1 MRQLRLIRFLKI
13 IGAFFPIHIIF
24 AQLKYNL
31 ISMFYWAFLFML
43 ISGSFGKAFGVPYL
57 FLSPEY
63 LGDVSAWSFVLL
75 GFSIGG
81 FIMAFNTYS
90 YIKLGPRYSFLAIVS
105 RPFYKFCINNSF
117 IPVLFIFY
125 YIYKMTQFQRIEELS
140 SFWDLFIYTFSFLG
154 GIFAFILLSLFYFF
168 PTTREKGEKI
178 SQEDS
183 SSNPIQS
190 VTQNST
196 KWYNYFRTEHEKT
209 HHYIGK
215 GLKIYQSRSTKHLD
229 KAIIE
234 NVFAKNRIN
243 ASIFEILTIVTFII
257 SGQFID
263 YPLFEFPAG
272 MSIILLLTMI
282 HMLFSALMS
291 WFHRWTYP
299 IIFASI
305 ALMNYLSV
313 TTELFTFKNFAYGLD
328 YSDSKIQDYS
338 INAIELNYKKND
350 SDVES
355 KKNIISILENW
366 KKKTGE
372 KKPKLIV
379 LNTSGGGSRSAL
391 WTFTVLQNCDQA
403 LNQQLTEHLNLIT
416 GASGGMVGAA
426 YYREICLRNNKKE
439 IANRYAKKYGDNL
452 SKDLLNKLAFSI
464 STNDLFFRYRS
475 FSYNNIKYTRDRG
488 YAFEEHL
495 HENTENLLQHNLGYY
510 KNYEQQAEIP
520 LMIFSPTIVNDGR
533 RLLMSSQSLSF
544 LTKNKDCPTHVKSSF
559 ENIDYQSFFSENNP
573 QEIRFSSVLRAS
585 ATFPFIIPMMTMP
598 TEPGM
603 QLMDAGIRD
612 NYGTKTTMDYLFS
625 IEKWIKENTSG
636 VIILEIR
643 DTKRILS
650 NEIYEHISLTHKI
663 TLPFGN
669 MYKNFPRT
677 QDFDQEQLFNLG
689 IKSFLFPIDIISFNL
704 RESKNDHI
712 SLSWHLTK
720 QEKNKIAQAFYSV
733 NNQTSL
739 ERLKALIA
747 HKKTI

>member
-168 PTTREKGEKI
+168 PTTREKDEKI

-338 INAIELNYKKND
+338 INALELNYKKDHSELD
-350 SDVES
+350 SE
-355 KKNIISILENW
+355 KNIISILENW

-416 GASGGMVGAA
+416 GASGGMIGAA
-426 YYREICLRNNKKE
+426 YYREICLRNNKNE
-439 IANRYAKKYGDNL
+439 IPNRYDKKYGDNL

-475 FSYNNIKYTRDRG
+475 FSYDNKKYTRDRG

-510 KNYEQQAEIP
+510 KNYEQRAEIP

-625 IEKWIKENTSG
+625 LKKWIKENTSG

-650 NEIYEHISLTHKI
+650 NERYEHISLTDKI

-669 MYKNFPRT
+669 MYNNFPRT
-677 QDFDQEQLFNLG
+677 QDFDQEQLLKLG
-689 IKSFLFPIDIISFNL
+689 ITSFSFPIDIISFNL
-704 RESKNDHI
+704 RESRNDHI

-720 QEKNKIAQAFYSV
+720 QEKIKIANAFYSK
-733 NNQTSL
+733 NNQL
-739 ERLKALIA
+739 AFERMKALIL
-747 HKKTI
+747 HKKN

>member
-1 MRQLRLIRFLKI
+1 
-13 IGAFFPIHIIF
+13 
-24 AQLKYNL
+24 
-31 ISMFYWAFLFML
+31 
-43 ISGSFGKAFGVPYL
+43 
-57 FLSPEY
+57 
-63 LGDVSAWSFVLL
+63 
-75 GFSIGG
+75 
-81 FIMAFNTYS
+81 
-90 YIKLGPRYSFLAIVS
+90 
-105 RPFYKFCINNSF
+105 
-117 IPVLFIFY
+117 
-125 YIYKMTQFQRIEELS
+125 MTQFQRIEELS
-140 SFWDLFIYTFSFLG
+140 SFWNLFIYTFSFLG
-154 GIFAFILLSLFYFF
+154 GIFAFIILSLFYFF
-168 PTTREKGEKI
+168 PTTRERGEKLA
-178 SQEDS
+178 QEDS
-183 SSNPIQS
+183 STNPIQS
-190 VTQNST
+190 VTQSST

-234 NVFAKNRIN
+234 HVFAKNRIN
-243 ASIFEILTIVTFII
+243 ASIFEILTIVAFII

-299 IIFASI
+299 ILFASI

-372 KKPKLIV
+372 KKTKLIV

-544 LTKNKDCPTHVKSSF
+544 ITKNKDCPTQVSSSF

-573 QEIRFSSVLRAS
+573 QEMRFSSVLRAS
-585 ATFPFIIPMMTMP
+585 ATFPFIMPMMTMP

-643 DTKRILS
+643 DTRRILS

-677 QDFDQEQLFNLG
+677 QDFDQEQLLNLG

-720 QEKNKIAQAFYSV
+720 QEKIKIAKAFYSV